1 MLYSN
6 VIATSSNI
14 LYVALQKNISKL
26 DVGGIAVTLY
36 RLINDTNFI
45 RKVKEEFIQQR
56 WHELI
61 QGDAALYNPAF
72 PALTLPQ
79 TIF

>member
-1 MLYSN
+1 MYSN
-6 VIATSSNI
+6 VIASSSNV
-14 LYVALQKNISKL
+14 LYVALQKDISKL

-36 RLINDTNFI
+36 RLVNDRDFI

-61 QGDAALYNPAF
+61 QGDAALYNPAS
-72 PALTLPQ
+72 ATLTLP
-79 TIF
+79 

>member
-1 MLYSN
+1 MYSN
-6 VIATSSNI
+6 VIASSSNV
-14 LYVALQKNISKL
+14 LYVALQKDISKL

-36 RLINDTNFI
+36 RLVNDRDFI

-61 QGDAALYNPAF
+61 QGDATLYNPAF
-72 PALTLPQ
+72 TTLTLP
-79 TIF
+79 

>member
-1 MLYSN
+1 M
-6 VIATSSNI
+6 
-14 LYVALQKNISKL
+14 

-61 QGDAALYNPAF
+61 QGDEALYNPAF
-72 PALTLPQ
+72 VTLTLP
-79 TIF
+79 